1 MVTVASEWSDAISFK
16 VRKAGT
22 SFSEILK
29 IDYPEG
35 GQHSPSG
42 HSAAVSENGDVLLVS
57 GYYDDSI
64 ALNGGAVYYYKKS
77 GNTWEYHSKFHAN
90 DTAASDLFGAGIA
103 LNATGDYALIGAI
116 SKDKDGVFDSGC
128 VYVFTREGDTWTQQ
142 QKIEPFDYRES
153 NQFGLNI
160 ALNADA
166 SIAFIGSYNGRYA
179 SGSTGGV
186 YIYKRVGVEWKFQ
199 QKLYP
204 DDLSAGDRFGRSV
217 CCTSDSTYLFIG
229 SQVESSSGINSGS
242 VYVYKNLAGVYI
254 QVHKFGAPDPT
265 TNKGFGTSIVS
276 NSDGSLLIIG
286 ARNDLDKATD
296 AGALYVYKRISAQW
310 KLIQKV
316 HTLDGVSGDYFGSGL
331 ALTADG
337 SLLFAFGNSSNV
349 STNTYKS
356 FYVFDLINDGLV
368 YQQKIAPK
376 DGSVDDRFGVQT
388 ALNSDG
394 TILAVGCFLDDET
407 VANSGSVYVYIRQG
421 HQWVLQQKL
430 YASDPT
436 TSKGFG
442 LGLAMNSD
450 GSYILIGANT
460 DNASKGSVYVFLK
473 NGNVWTQQT
482 KLVASDGLLSDNF
495 GHDVCVN
502 ADASIAMVAAPDR
515 DDNSLTD
522 SGCVYIFT
530 RSGSTWTQQ
539 QKIYAPLKAASDR
552 FGIGMSMN
560 AVGDYAL
567 IASYGRDDKGTNTG
581 VVFGF
586 SRSVNTWTHKHT
598 IYPDDPS
605 ANSGFGVSVALN
617 ATGDFALVGCESD
630 GSRAVS
636 AGSVYVFT
644 RINDTWTQR
653 NKLYSTTSEAG
664 EAFGRAVALTAD
676 AKIAAIGASAD
687 NVSGVRTGSVY
698 IFTNPGE
705 SLVSEVNEG
714 LMYKTK
720 LQPNDLNELS
730 YLGLSSVITD
740 DGNYL
745 FIGAIGDSERA
756 VKAGAVYVY
765 SRFGDSW
772 SLYQKLMPS
781 DTLSDNAFGRS
792 IAVSSD
798 NSIVTIGARDNA
810 ESFTRGGAVYV
821 FKLQNGQWVQDS
833 KIYPNDIAEGLQFG
847 SACALSSDGSILAV
861 GAFGNKVSN
870 VNVGAIY
877 YFRFNGT
884 TWVQKQKFTAP
895 DIGNP
900 PTYAG
905 DLGSGLSLN
914 ADGTYLVAGDHNN
927 RVNTL
932 SGAGASYIY
941 TRSGDVWTYQQKLTS
956 PVPTTGEGYGSSV
969 FLLKDKSV
977 LLVGARSDIVPG
989 NFGTG
994 RVYQYRNVSNVWRL
1008 EKTYTA
1014 FDGVVGDGFGGSVCA
1029 TQDFNL
1035 LLIGTYRDDDY
1046 AQDAGAIYVYANPK
1060 LQPVVRFEE
1069 GMQLQ
1074 TKILPVNGVT
1084 GDRFGRAMA
1093 ITADGKTAFIGSD
1106 MNDDVASGAGCVSI
1120 YNRIG
1125 DDWIFEQKLYADDGV
1140 DIDAFGYSL
1149 AVSSN
1154 GVHLLVSTFYG
1165 NISGVKTGTVY
1176 YFKKE
1181 NGNWTQINKFAPAT
1195 AVANDNFGSSIAMNA
1210 TGDYALI
1217 GSNSDSQKAL
1227 RAGAVYVFTRSGNVW
1242 TQQAKLM
1249 ASDGVLED
1257 YFGRAVSLN
1266 HDATIALISAN
1277 CDDDNSTI
1285 NSGSVYYYTR
1295 SGTTWTQQQKIYA
1308 ADPKLNIYFGD
1319 SVAMNKDGN
1328 LAYIASIDHA
1338 KGSGAGAVYVFRRS
1352 GNVWTQQ
1359 QKLTPDYIKEADYY
1373 GSSVAMNG
1381 DGTYVMIAALS
1392 DDEAGTNF
1400 GGVYVY
1406 SYPSRIA
1413 LSQSKESFSLQGFL
1427 TDLEGKTND
1436 YYGRGVALSEDGAWA
1451 AVGAELRSDN
1461 AIAYSGCVYI
1471 YKRKGQTWIKS
1482 ATLYAAPQI
1491 ANSSFGWSVAL
1502 DPTGSHLL
1510 VGEIGEDTTQL
1521 NSGAVHYFT
1530 RIGETWTHRQKFKA
1544 PTPVLDHYFSSSISI
1559 NRNADYAVVGA
1570 YGDAEKGALAGAVFI
1585 YKRVGLT
1592 WTYQSKMVS
1601 PVGETNTH
1609 YGVAA
1614 AMNQSGSI
1622 LAVGALGSGSSGVYN
1637 GAVYLY
1643 DRNGEV
1649 WNYRE
1654 KILPPNLNLD
1664 NSFGIGLAL
1673 NKEGTLLLVGSTGT
1687 RTRGVKA
1694 GAVYIYRKE
1703 GSSWSMKDAL
1713 YISNSHTSDEFGRGV
1728 AMTADGKLALIGAVG
1743 RDEVVNDQGI
1753 VYIFA
1758 DLNYEAPVN
1767 AIESWREQEKLYA
1780 KTPVVNSYFGTAC
1793 ALSYDGKTAVIT
1805 AENGPT
1811 GHSTDA
1817 GCAYF
1822 FEKTELG
1829 WIEKGRFWSE
1839 DTTNVS
1845 NFGRS
1850 IDLFKNGTYAVVGAS
1865 DDGGDSSGSVFV
1877 FMRVGDTWIQTQK
1890 IRAQTPSLNHLF
1902 GTAVSA
1908 SEDGSILLIGEQSN
1922 SVKATEAGA
1931 CHVYTNQNGQ
1941 FVYQQTLYASDAA
1954 QSDYF
1959 GMAAAISGDGNIALI
1974 GAGLEDSSASNS
1986 GSIYVFTRSGN
1997 VWTEQQKL
2005 VASDGMIDD
2014 WFGSDVALN
2023 YDGTIALIVC
2033 EYDDDKGNNTG
2044 SVYVYSRSGSV
2055 WTYVKKL
2062 YTSDPVIEGKI
2073 TYVTMSGDNKTVM
2086 IGSSSSD
2093 DKGTDTG
2100 AVYVFGDTSY
2110 KPSRLNYEGLVE
2122 YTEFYPRDGK
2132 AGATNFGASCALSHD
2147 AKHALIGAHWDND
2160 KGSIAGAVY
2169 YYIRENGTWIFQEKF
2184 HAPDGISNDEFG
2196 INVALSA
2203 DASIALVG
2211 AHGRDDNGEPESG
2224 SVYVFSRT
2232 NNGWIYQ
2239 QKLTTSDRS
2248 PADNFGT
2255 SLALNANG
2263 DYALIGSYGR
2273 DDGGIADRG
2282 AVYIFT
2288 RSGNV
2293 WTQQSKIMATDAA
2306 TTDLFGTSVSINAD
2320 ATIAAIAAYHDDD
2333 NAASNSGSVYIF
2345 TRSDST
2351 WTQQQK
2357 LTESP
2362 PLANNGFGRAVSIS
2376 PDGSILAISSLGNQ
2390 LTPANQGRVYL
2401 YRRAGTTYG
2410 LFKTIYAKYPS
2421 EANLF
2426 GRSVALSY
2434 DGSFMLVGDEYND
2447 IKTNNCGSVVF
2458 FSTRE
2463 LDYADTNPSKF
2474 IQRYKI
2480 VPNRADSVANLTFG
2494 RTTSVSSDGT
2504 KMLVSAPHNFLN
2516 ANKVGEV
2523 FYFEKV
2529 NGFWEQKQ
2537 KFTSPDGVN
2546 GDGFGYGVAMNVTG
2560 DYALIGAPNDD
2571 PTTNKGSVYVYKLI
2585 AGVWTYQSKFYSSRK
2600 QLYFGQTISMNAAG
2614 DYAAITDPGDTGLS
2628 ASGGSAGVVYIFT
2641 RTGEVWTEQ
2650 QIIFYKEESNPG
2662 QEQFGNG
2669 VSINADATW
2678 MVVAF
2683 YHDDIKASN
2692 AGAALIYHR
2701 TGTKW
2706 VLQQKLYA
2714 PDPTADVYFG
2724 TVCAI
2729 NADGNAIL
2737 VSSHRKA
2744 DLGIDA
2750 GVSYLFTRLGGTW
2763 TYRGK
2768 VYPDDAVT
2776 GQGFGGGASFFGNN
2790 HFVVASA
2797 GDNEYGVN
2805 HGSAYIFENKVKPTD
2820 VNPPSGL
2827 SELYNFVSNE
2837 PQSESWFGRSSAMNA
2852 AGDYAL
2858 VGESHWDNGAVQNLG
2873 RVHVYQRTGKEW
2885 NRVSTI
2891 TAPDGIAEDCF
2902 GISVAVNAD
2911 ATIALIGLVYRDDV
2925 DTINRGAVYV
2935 YTRSGSTWTY
2945 QQKILASNA
2954 QTNDQFGICVAVNSD
2969 ATVALIGAV
2978 GRDDD
2983 GVTERGGVYYFT
2995 RSGSTWTQQSLILFA
3010 TPVEGDLFGSQV
3022 ALNAAGDYA
3031 LITAYGRDSGGFTDN
3046 GAVYIY
3052 TRSGT
3057 TWSYQGLIAQPDPEN
3072 SDGFSSGVAL
3082 NADATIALI
3091 GAGHKDENGLVDS
3104 GVFYLYTRSGSTWT
3118 YQYKIQPNLRESGS
3132 VFGYAPSLNAKGD
3145 IALIGKVWSKFE
3157 AQTKAG
3163 VMYFLAD
3170 LTKHP
3175 ELL

>member
-42 HSAAVSENGDVLLVS
+42 HNAAVSENGDVLLVS

-103 LNATGDYALIGAI
+103 LNASGDYALIGAI
-116 SKDKDGVFDSGC
+116 GKDKDGISDSGC

-153 NQFGLNI
+153 NQFGLNV

-179 SGSTGGV
+179 LTAGGV

-204 DDLSAGDRFGRSV
+204 DDLSEGDRFGRSV

-229 SQVESSSGINSGS
+229 SQAESSSGVYSGS

-265 TNKGFGTSIVS
+265 ADKGFGTSIVS

-286 ARNDLDKATD
+286 ARSDLDKATD

-316 HTLDGVSGDYFGSGL
+316 HTLDGVSGDRLGTGL

-337 SLLFAFGNSSNV
+337 SLLFAFGHSSNV

-368 YQQKIAPK
+368 HQQKIAPK
-376 DGSVDDRFGVQT
+376 DGSADDEFGVQT

-394 TILAVGCFLDDET
+394 SILAVSCSRDDET
-407 VANSGSVYVYIRQG
+407 VTNSGSVYIYVRQS
-421 HQWVLQQKL
+421 HQWILQQKL

-436 TSKGFG
+436 SYKGFG
-442 LGLAMNSD
+442 LGLAISSD
-450 GSYILIGANT
+450 GSYILIGAIG
-460 DNASKGSVYVFLK
+460 DNSSKGSVYVFLR

-482 KLVASDGLLSDNF
+482 KLVASDGLLSNNF
-495 GHDVCVN
+495 GHDVCMN
-502 ADASIAMVAAPDR
+502 ADATIAMVAAPDR

-560 AVGDYAL
+560 AAGDYAL
-567 IASYGRDDKGTNTG
+567 IASYARDDKGADTG

-586 SRSVNTWTHKHT
+586 SRLVNTWTHRHT
-598 IYPDDPS
+598 IYPDVPE
-605 ANSGFGVSVALN
+605 AGEGFGVSVALN
-617 ATGDFALVGCESD
+617 ALGDFALIGGHREKVH
-630 GSRAVS
+630 
-636 AGSVYVFT
+636 VFT
-644 RINDTWTQR
+644 RIGDTWTQR
-653 NKLYSTTSEAG
+653 NTLYSATSEA
-664 EAFGRAVALTAD
+664 EERSGRGVALTAD
-676 AKIAAIGASAD
+676 AKLAAIGAPHD
-687 NVSGVRTGSVY
+687 TVNGVKTGSVY
-698 IFTNPGE
+698 ILTNPGE

-714 LMYKTK
+714 LMYQTK
-720 LQPNDLNELS
+720 LQPNDLTTNSLF
-730 YLGLSSVITD
+730 GASSAINSRGD
-740 DGNYL
+740 RII
-745 FIGAIGDSERA
+745 IGASTESTETVAGAAYIYDRFGDTWVQSAKIEPNDGVSGDVFGRSVAMNGDGTVVLVGSRDNSEKA
-756 VKAGAVYVY
+756 SKAGAVYMFKLENGIWVQKHKFFGNDFPVY
-765 SRFGDSW
+765 SQFG
-772 SLYQKLMPS
+772 
-781 DTLSDNAFGRS
+781 
-792 IAVSSD
+792 SSCAL
-798 NSIVTIGARDNA
+798 NTEGTVALIGAFNNNEKGSNA
-810 ESFTRGGAVYV
+810 GAVYY
-821 FKLQNGQWVQDS
+821 FTYDGETWIQRQKFFS
-833 KIYPNDIAEGLQFG
+833 TDIAVGDNFG
-847 SACALSSDGSILAV
+847 SAVSINETADYAVIGAMADDDTGNETGSV
-861 GAFGNKVSN
+861 
-870 VNVGAIY
+870 
-877 YFRFNGT
+877 YFF
-884 TWVQKQKFTAP
+884 
-895 DIGNP
+895 
-900 PTYAG
+900 
-905 DLGSGLSLN
+905 
-914 ADGTYLVAGDHNN
+914 
-927 RVNTL
+927 
-932 SGAGASYIY
+932 
-941 TRSGDVWTYQQKLTS
+941 TRSGSTWTQVGKLAS
-956 PVPTTGEGYGSSV
+956 PSSAYGAYFGSS
-969 FLLKDKSV
+969 LCLTKDKSM
-977 LLVGARSDIVPG
+977 LLVGARDD
-989 NFGTG
+989 TG
-994 RVYQYRNVSNVWRL
+994 SAISTGKVYQYVNVNNTWRL
-1008 EKTYTA
+1008 EKTYQA
-1014 FDGVVGDGFGGSVCA
+1014 FDGVSSDGFGSAVSIND
-1029 TQDFNL
+1029 QKDL
-1035 LLIGTYRDDDY
+1035 LLIGAYADDDFGTN
-1046 AQDAGAIYVYANPK
+1046 AGAIYVYANPK

-1084 GDRFGRAMA
+1084 DDRFGRTMAM
-1093 ITADGKTAFIGSD
+1093 TADGKTLFIGSD
-1106 MNDDVASGAGCVSI
+1106 LNDDIALSTGCVSI

-1125 DDWIFEQKLYADDGV
+1125 DEWVFERKLYAN
-1140 DIDAFGYSL
+1140 DAVAGDRFSYGI

-1154 GVHLLVSTFYG
+1154 GVHLLVSTLYG

-1181 NGNWTQINKFAPAT
+1181 NGNWTQINKFAPAS

-1217 GSNSDSQKAL
+1217 GANWDSQKAL

-1257 YFGRAVSLN
+1257 YFGRAVALN

-1308 ADPKLNIYFGD
+1308 ADPKLNIYFGE
-1319 SVAMNKDGN
+1319 SVAINKDGN

-1338 KGSGAGAVYVFRRS
+1338 KGSGAGAVYIFRRS

-1359 QKLTPDYIKEADYY
+1359 QKLTPDYIKEADYF
-1373 GSSVAMNG
+1373 GSATAINS

-1392 DDEAGTNF
+1392 DDEAGNNF

-1427 TDLEGKTND
+1427 TDPEGKEID
-1436 YYGRGVALSEDGAWA
+1436 RYGRGVSLSEDGTWA
-1451 AVGAELRSDN
+1451 AVGVENRDDN
-1461 AIAYSGCVYI
+1461 SLTNSGCVYI

-1482 ATLYAAPQI
+1482 ATLYANPVTEA
-1491 ANSSFGWSVAL
+1491 AMFGWAVAL
-1502 DPTGSHLL
+1502 DATGTQLL
-1510 VGEIGEDTTQL
+1510 VGEIQDGITPIF
-1521 NSGAVHYFT
+1521 SGAVHYYT
-1530 RIGETWTHRQKFKA
+1530 RVGEIWTHRQKFKL
-1544 PTPVLDHYFSSSISI
+1544 PTLFAEHYFGTSIAL
-1559 NRNADYAVVGA
+1559 NATGDYAVIGA
-1570 YGDAEKGALAGAVFI
+1570 YNDTEKGALAGAVFI

-1592 WTYQSKMVS
+1592 WTYQYKMVS
-1601 PVGETNTH
+1601 PVGETNTY
-1609 YGVAA
+1609 YGIAA

-1622 LAVGALGSGSSGVYN
+1622 LAVGAFGNDSSNVYKGV
-1637 GAVYLY
+1637 VYLY

-1654 KILPPNLNLD
+1654 KILPPNLNSD
-1664 NSFGIGLAL
+1664 IEFGTGLAF
-1673 NKEGTLLLVGSTGT
+1673 NKEGTLLLIGSQGT
-1687 RTRGVKA
+1687 TARGSFT

-1703 GSSWSMKDAL
+1703 GSSWSMKDVL
-1713 YISNSHTSDEFGRGV
+1713 YISNSRVLDAFGRGV
-1728 AMTADGKLALIGAVG
+1728 AMTADGKLALIGAVN
-1743 RDEVVNDQGI
+1743 RDEAVADQGV

-1758 DLNYEAPVN
+1758 DLNYEAPIN

-1780 KTPVVNSYFGTAC
+1780 KTSVINGRFGSSCSLSHDGRFALIGADNSASNLNTDPGVV
-1793 ALSYDGKTAVIT
+1793 
-1805 AENGPT
+1805 
-1811 GHSTDA
+1811 
-1817 GCAYF
+1817 YF

-1829 WIEKGRFWSE
+1829 WIEKGYFGSE
-1839 DTTNVS
+1839 DTNNLSDFGYSVS
-1845 NFGRS
+1845 
-1850 IDLFKNGTYAVVGAS
+1850 LYKNGTYALIGAS
-1865 DDGGDSSGSVFV
+1865 GDGDNYSGSVFV

-1890 IRAQTPSLNHLF
+1890 IRAQTPNTGYLF
-1902 GTAVSA
+1902 GSSVCA
-1908 SEDGSILLIGEQSN
+1908 SEDGSIALIGEQAN
-1922 SVKATEAGA
+1922 AVQGTAAGA
-1931 CHVYTNQNGQ
+1931 CHVYINENGQ
-1941 FVYQQTLYASDAA
+1941 FVYQQTLYASDA
-1954 QSDYF
+1954 SVGDYF
-1959 GMAAAISGDGNIALI
+1959 GMAGALSGDGTIALI
-1974 GAGLEDSSASNS
+1974 GAGLEDSSALNS
-1986 GSIYVFTRSGN
+1986 GSVYVFTRNGSI
-1997 VWTEQQKL
+1997 WTEQQKL
-2005 VASDGMIDD
+2005 VAHDGMIDD
-2014 WFGSDVALN
+2014 WFGSEIALN
-2023 YDGTIALIVC
+2023 YDGTIALIIC
-2033 EYDDDKGNNTG
+2033 RNDDDKGNNTG
-2044 SVYVYSRSGSV
+2044 SVYVYSRSGST
-2055 WTYVKKL
+2055 WSYVKKL
-2062 YTSDPVIEGKI
+2062 YASDPVHDNSL
-2073 TYVTMSGDNKTVM
+2073 TYVAISGDNKTVL
-2086 IGSSSSD
+2086 IGAASND
-2093 DKGTDTG
+2093 DKASNAG

-2122 YTEFYPRDGK
+2122 YMEFYPRDGK
-2132 AGATNFGASCALSHD
+2132 AGASNFGMSCALSHD
-2147 AKHALIGAHWDND
+2147 AKHALVGAGWDSD
-2160 KGSIAGAVY
+2160 KGTKAGAVY
-2169 YYIRENGTWIFQEKF
+2169 YYTRENGTWFFQEKIY
-2184 HAPDGISNDEFG
+2184 APDGVSDDYFG
-2196 INVALSA
+2196 ISVALNQ
-2203 DASIALVG
+2203 DATIALIG
-2211 AHGRDDNGEPESG
+2211 AHGRDDNGVLNSG
-2224 SVYVFSRT
+2224 SVYVFTRT

-2239 QKLTTSDRS
+2239 QKLTASDRVLN
-2248 PADNFGT
+2248 DNFGF

-2263 DYALIGSYGR
+2263 DYALIGAWAR
-2273 DDGGIADRG
+2273 DDGAINDRG

-2288 RSGNV
+2288 RSGNT
-2293 WTQQSKIMATDAA
+2293 WAQQGKILASDAA
-2306 TTDLFGTSVSINAD
+2306 AGDGFGYSVSAD
-2320 ATIAAIAAYHDDD
+2320 ANMNIAVIGSIYDDD
-2333 NAASNSGSVYIF
+2333 NAITNSGSVYIF
-2345 TRSDST
+2345 TRSGST

-2357 LTESP
+2357 LTEVSP
-2362 PLANNGFGRAVSIS
+2362 VADNRFGISTSIS
-2376 PDGSILAISSLGNQ
+2376 PDSSILAIGSLGRQ
-2390 LTPANQGRVYL
+2390 LTPTGQGRVYL

-2410 LFKTIYAKYPS
+2410 LFKTIYAKYPG
-2421 EANLF
+2421 ELNVF
-2426 GRSVALSY
+2426 GRSIALSY

-2447 IKTNNCGSVVF
+2447 VKANNCGSVVF

-2480 VPNRADSVANLTFG
+2480 VPNRADSVANLNFG

-2516 ANKVGEV
+2516 ADKVGEV

-2546 GDGFGYGVAMNVTG
+2546 GDAFGYGVAMNAAG
-2560 DYALIGAPNDD
+2560 DYALVGAPNDD

-2585 AGVWTYQSKFYSSRK
+2585 AGIWTYQSKFYSSRK
-2600 QLYFGQTISMNAAG
+2600 QHYFGQTISMNAAG

-2628 ASGGSAGVVYIFT
+2628 ASGGSTGVVYIFT

-2650 QIIFYKEESNPG
+2650 QIIFYKEESNPS
-2662 QEQFGNG
+2662 QTQFGNG

-2678 MVVAF
+2678 MVVGF

-2724 TVCAI
+2724 GACAI

-2737 VSSHRKA
+2737 VSSNQKA
-2744 DLGIDA
+2744 DLGTNA

-2790 HFVVASA
+2790 HFVVAST
-2797 GDNEYGVN
+2797 GDNEYGVA

-2827 SELYNFVSNE
+2827 SELYKFTADAPTMGDS
-2837 PQSESWFGRSSAMNA
+2837 FGRSVALNA

-2858 VGESHWDNGAVQNLG
+2858 VGENRRDVGAIADVG
-2873 RVHVYQRTGKEW
+2873 RVYAYTRTNQQW
-2885 NRVSTI
+2885 TQVATI
-2891 TAPDGIAEDCF
+2891 EPSDAVANDYF
-2902 GISVAVNAD
+2902 GTSVAMNSD
-2911 ATIALIGLVYRDDV
+2911 ATIALIGAPYRDDSG
-2925 DTINRGAVYV
+2925 ISNRGAVYI
-2935 YTRSGSTWTY
+2935 YTRSGSTWTF
-2945 QQKILASNA
+2945 QQKILAPNSA
-2954 QTNDQFGICVAVNSD
+2954 IEDVFGESIAVNQD
-2969 ATVALIGAV
+2969 ATIALIGAY
-2978 GRDDD
+2978 GRDD
-2983 GVTERGGVYYFT
+2983 GSISSRGAFYYYT
-2995 RSGSTWTQQSLILFA
+2995 RSGTTWTYQNMILAADPAAYDF
-3010 TPVEGDLFGSQV
+3010 FGYRV
-3022 ALNAAGDYA
+3022 TLNAAGDYA
-3031 LITAYGRDSGGFTDN
+3031 LISALDKDEGSVTDS

-3052 TRSGT
+3052 TRSGNIWT
-3057 TWSYQGLIAQPDPEN
+3057 YQGRINQPDREAGGRFGSALSLN
-3072 SDGFSSGVAL
+3072 S
-3082 NADATIALI
+3082 DATIALI
-3091 GAGHKDENGLVDS
+3091 GASLKDESGLVDS
-3104 GVFYLYTRSGSTWT
+3104 GVVYLYTRSGGTWT
-3118 YQYKIQPNLRESGS
+3118 YQRKLLSFIRETGDQSG
-3132 VFGYAPSLNAKGD
+3132 YNTALNAKGD
-3145 IALIGKVWSKFE
+3145 IALIGTIGSRFE
-3157 AQTKAG
+3157 NTTQAG
-3163 VMYFLAD
+3163 AVHFYAD
-3170 LTKHP
+3170 LTKRP

>member
-42 HSAAVSENGDVLLVS
+42 HNAAVSENGDVLLVS

-103 LNATGDYALIGAI
+103 LNASGDYALIGAI
-116 SKDKDGVFDSGC
+116 GKDKDGISDSGC

-179 SGSTGGV
+179 SNSTGGV

-229 SQVESSSGINSGS
+229 SQAESSSGINSGS

-276 NSDGSLLIIG
+276 NSDGGLLIIG
-286 ARNDLDKATD
+286 ARSDLDKATD

-310 KLIQKV
+310 KLIQKI
-316 HTLDGVSGDYFGSGL
+316 HTLDGVSGDYLGSGL

-368 YQQKIAPK
+368 HQQKITPK
-376 DGSVDDRFGVQT
+376 DGSADDQFGIST

-394 TILAVGCFLDDET
+394 TILAVGCYYDDET
-407 VANSGSVYVYIRQG
+407 AANSGSVYVYIRQN
-421 HQWVLQQKL
+421 HQWILQQKL

-436 TSKGFG
+436 FFKDFS
-442 LGLAMNSD
+442 LGLAISSD
-450 GSYILIGANT
+450 GSYILIGAGRGN
-460 DNASKGSVYVFLK
+460 SGKGSVYVFLR
-473 NGNVWTQQT
+473 NGNVWTEQQ
-482 KLVASDGLLSDNF
+482 KLVASDGMIEDYF
-495 GHDVCVN
+495 GHDVCLN
-502 ADASIAMVAAPDR
+502 ADATIAMVAAPGR
-515 DDNSLTD
+515 DDNSLTN
-522 SGCVYIFT
+522 SGAVYIFT

-539 QKIYAPLKAASDR
+539 QKIYAPLKAAEDR

-560 AVGDYAL
+560 AAGDYAL
-567 IASYGRDDKGTNTG
+567 IASYARDNKGTDTG

-586 SRSVNTWTHKHT
+586 SRSINTWTHKHT
-598 IYPDDPS
+598 LYPNVSEVDE
-605 ANSGFGVSVALN
+605 GFGVSIALN
-617 ATGDFALVGCESD
+617 AVGDFALIG
-630 GSRAVS
+630 GHK
-636 AGSVYVFT
+636 GNVYVFT
-644 RINDTWTQR
+644 RIGDTWTQR
-653 NKLYSTTSEAG
+653 NKLYSATNETG
-664 EAFGRAVALTAD
+664 EVFGRSVALTAD
-676 AKIAAIGASAD
+676 AKLAAIGAPLD
-687 NVSGVRTGSVY
+687 TVNGVKMGSVY
-698 IFTNPGE
+698 ILTNPGE

-714 LMYKTK
+714 LMYQTK
-720 LQPNDLNELS
+720 LQPNDLTTNSLF
-730 YLGLSSVITD
+730 GASSSMNSRGDRLI
-740 DGNYL
+740 
-745 FIGAIGDSERA
+745 IGASTESDEVVAGAAYIYDRFGDTWVQSAKIEPSDGVSGDVFGRSVAMNGDGTVVLVGSRDNSEKA
-756 VKAGAVYVY
+756 SKAGAVYMFKLENGV
-765 SRFGDSW
+765 W
-772 SLYQKLMPS
+772 VQKLKFFANDFHEYS
-781 DTLSDNAFGRS
+781 QFGSSCALNTEGTVALIGAFNNNEKGSNAGAVYYFTYDGETWIQRQKFFS
-792 IAVSSD
+792 TDIAVGDNFGSAVSINETADYAAIGAMEDDDTGNGTGSVYFFTRSGSTWTQVGKLASPSSANNAKFGSSLCLTKD
-798 NSIVTIGARDNA
+798 KSTLLIGARDD
-810 ESFTRGGAVYV
+810 T
-821 FKLQNGQWVQDS
+821 
-833 KIYPNDIAEGLQFG
+833 
-847 SACALSSDGSILAV
+847 
-861 GAFGNKVSN
+861 GN
-870 VNVGAIY
+870 
-877 YFRFNGT
+877 T
-884 TWVQKQKFTAP
+884 T
-895 DIGNP
+895 
-900 PTYAG
+900 
-905 DLGSGLSLN
+905 
-914 ADGTYLVAGDHNN
+914 
-927 RVNTL
+927 NT
-932 SGAGASYIY
+932 G
-941 TRSGDVWTYQQKLTS
+941 K
-956 PVPTTGEGYGSSV
+956 
-969 FLLKDKSV
+969 
-977 LLVGARSDIVPG
+977 
-989 NFGTG
+989 
-994 RVYQYRNVSNVWRL
+994 VYQYTNVNNVWRL
-1008 EKTYTA
+1008 EKTYQA
-1014 FDGVVGDGFGGSVCA
+1014 FDGVSPDGFGSAVSISD
-1029 TQDFNL
+1029 QKDL
-1035 LLIGTYRDDDY
+1035 LLIGSYSDNDFGNF
-1046 AQDAGAIYVYANPK
+1046 AGSIYVYANPK

-1074 TKILPVNGVT
+1074 TKILPVNSTAGEV
-1084 GDRFGRAMA
+1084 FGRSIAL
-1093 ITADGKTAFIGSD
+1093 TADGKTAVIGSD
-1106 MNDDVASGAGCVSI
+1106 LNDDLAINAGCVSI
-1120 YNRIG
+1120 YNRINNE
-1125 DDWIFEQKLYADDGV
+1125 WVFEQKLYANDPVSQDK
-1140 DIDAFGYSL
+1140 FGYS
-1149 AVSSN
+1149 AAISSN
-1154 GVHLLVSTFYG
+1154 GIHLLIGAANGT
-1165 NISGVKTGTVY
+1165 NSGIRTGKVY
-1176 YFKKE
+1176 YFKKI
-1181 NGNWTQINKFAPAT
+1181 NGNWVQIAKFTPSEAALS
-1195 AVANDNFGSSIAMNA
+1195 DNFGISVSLNA
-1210 TGDYALI
+1210 VGDYALI
-1217 GSNSDSQKAL
+1217 GAYNRSEGGVNN
-1227 RAGAVYVFTRSGNVW
+1227 RGVVYIYTRVNDTW
-1242 TQQAKLM
+1242 TQQNKIL
-1249 ASDGVLED
+1249 ASDAAFQD
-1257 YFGRAVSLN
+1257 NFGCAVSLN
-1266 HDATIALISAN
+1266 STATVALISAYS
-1277 CDDDNSTI
+1277 DDDNGLT
-1285 NSGSVYYYTR
+1285 NTGSVYYYTR
-1295 SGTTWTQQQKIYA
+1295 SGTVWTQQQKFYA
-1308 ADPKLNIYFGD
+1308 GDPKANACFGE
-1319 SVAMNKDGN
+1319 SIAMNKDGT
-1328 LAYIASIDHA
+1328 LAYISSRDTV
-1338 KGSGAGAVYVFRRS
+1338 KGTGAGAVYIFRRS
-1352 GNVWTQQ
+1352 GDVWTQQ
-1359 QKLTPDYIKEADYY
+1359 QKLTPDYIKEADYF
-1373 GSSVAMNG
+1373 GSSVAMNA
-1381 DGTYVMIAALS
+1381 DGTYVAIGAGN
-1392 DDEAGTNF
+1392 DDEAGDNF

-1427 TDLEGKTND
+1427 TDPEGKIQD
-1436 YYGRGVALSEDGAWA
+1436 YYGRGIALSEDGTWA
-1451 AVGAELRSDN
+1451 AVGVELRDDN
-1461 AIAYSGCVYI
+1461 SLTDSGCVYI

-1482 ATLYAAPQI
+1482 ATLYANPVTDNGA
-1491 ANSSFGWSVAL
+1491 FGWAVAL
-1502 DPTGSHLL
+1502 DATGTQLL
-1510 VGEIGEDTTQL
+1510 VGE
-1521 NSGAVHYFT
+1521 NSEGITPPGAGAVHYYT
-1530 RIGETWTHRQKFKA
+1530 RVGEIWTHRQKFKL
-1544 PTPVLDHYFSSSISI
+1544 PTQTVDHYFGSSIAL
-1559 NRNADYAVVGA
+1559 NAVGDYAVIGA
-1570 YGDAEKGALAGAVFI
+1570 YNDTEKGAFAGAIFI

-1601 PVGETNTH
+1601 PVGETNTY
-1609 YGVAA
+1609 YGIAA

-1622 LAVGALGSGSSGVYN
+1622 LAVGAFGNDSSNVYKGV
-1637 GAVYLY
+1637 VYLY

-1649 WNYRE
+1649 WNYKE
-1654 KILPPNLNLD
+1654 KILPPNLNSD
-1664 NSFGIGLAL
+1664 IDFGSGLAF
-1673 NKEGTLLLVGSTGT
+1673 NKEGTLLLIGSQSTS
-1687 RTRGVKA
+1687 TRGVNA

-1703 GSSWSMKDAL
+1703 GSSWSMKDGL
-1713 YISNSHTSDEFGRGV
+1713 YISNSRTSDYFGRGV
-1728 AMTADGKLALIGAVG
+1728 AVTADGKLALIGAVR
-1743 RDEVVNDQGI
+1743 RDEVVTDQGI
-1753 VYIFA
+1753 VYVFA

-1780 KTPVVNSYFGTAC
+1780 KTPVVNSVFGTAC
-1793 ALSYDGKTAVIT
+1793 ALSHDGKTAVIT

-1829 WIEKGRFWSE
+1829 WVEKGRFWSE

-1865 DDGGDSSGSVFV
+1865 SDGGDSSGSVFV

-1890 IRAQTPSLNHLF
+1890 IRAQTPTLNYLF

-1922 SVKATEAGA
+1922 EVKAPQAGA

-1959 GMAAAISGDGNIALI
+1959 GMSAAISGDGNIALI
-1974 GAGLEDSSASNS
+1974 GAGLEDSTASNS
-1986 GSIYVFTRSGN
+1986 GSVYVFTRNGSI
-1997 VWTEQQKL
+1997 WTEEQKL
-2005 VASDGMIDD
+2005 TASDGMIDD
-2014 WFGSDVALN
+2014 WFGSDVTLN

-2033 EYDDDKGNNTG
+2033 ENDDDKGNNTG

-2073 TYVTMSGDNKTVM
+2073 SYITMSGDSKTVM
-2086 IGSSSSD
+2086 MGSSSSD

-2122 YTEFYPRDGK
+2122 YTEFYPKDGK
-2132 AGATNFGASCALSHD
+2132 AGASNFGSAIAVSYD
-2147 AKHALIGAHWDND
+2147 AKHALVGAHFDSD
-2160 KGSIAGAVY
+2160 KGTQAGAVY

-2184 HAPDGISNDEFG
+2184 HAPDGISYDEFG
-2196 INVALSA
+2196 INIALNA

-2211 AHGRDDNGEPESG
+2211 AHGRDDNGVSDSG
-2224 SVYVFSRT
+2224 SVYVFSRI
-2232 NNGWIYQ
+2232 NNSWIYQ
-2239 QKLTTSDRS
+2239 QKLTSSERS
-2248 PADNFGT
+2248 PHDNFGV

-2273 DDGGIADRG
+2273 DDGGIANRG

-2288 RSGNV
+2288 RSGNA

-2306 TTDLFGTSVSINAD
+2306 TDDLFGTSVSVNAD
-2320 ATIAAIAAYHDDD
+2320 ATIAAIAAVYDDD

-2345 TRSDST
+2345 TRSGST

-2362 PLANNGFGRAVSIS
+2362 PLADNGFGRAVSIS
-2376 PDGSILAISSLGNQ
+2376 PDGSILAISSFGNQ
-2390 LTPANQGRVYL
+2390 LTPAIQGRVYL

-2421 EANLF
+2421 EGNWF
-2426 GRSVALSY
+2426 GRSIALSY

-2447 IKTNNCGSVVF
+2447 TKANNCGSVVF

-2516 ANKVGEV
+2516 ADKVGEV

-2546 GDGFGYGVAMNVTG
+2546 GDAFGYGVAMNAAG
-2560 DYALIGAPNDD
+2560 DYALVGAINDD

-2600 QLYFGQTISMNAAG
+2600 QYQFGQTISMNAAG
-2614 DYAAITDPGDTGLS
+2614 DYAAITEPGDTGLS
-2628 ASGGSAGVVYIFT
+2628 ASGGSTGVVYIFT

-2737 VSSHRKA
+2737 VSSDRKA

-2797 GDNEYGVN
+2797 GDNEYGVA

-2858 VGESHWDNGAVQNLG
+2858 VGESHRDNGAVQNLG

-2891 TAPDGIAEDCF
+2891 TAPDGVTGDCF
-2902 GISVAVNAD
+2902 GISVAVNSD
-2911 ATIALIGLVYRDDV
+2911 ATMALIGAYYRV
-2925 DTINRGAVYV
+2925 EGGITARGAVYV
-2935 YTRSGSTWTY
+2935 FTRSGSTWTY

-2954 QTNDQFGICVAVNSD
+2954 QTSDQFGICVAVNSD
-2969 ATVALIGAV
+2969 ATIALIGAY
-2978 GRDDD
+2978 GRDDGSVGD
-2983 GVTERGGVYYFT
+2983 RGGVYYFT

-3072 SDGFSSGVAL
+3072 SNGFSSGVAL

-3170 LTKHP
+3170 LTKRP

>member
-29 IDYPEG
+29 INHPELTDSDQF
-35 GQHSPSG
+35 GQ
-42 HSAAVSENGDVLLVS
+42 AIAVSEDASVVLVS
-57 GYYDDSI
+57 LYNDQSVVP
-64 ALNGGAVYYYKKS
+64 GGGGVYYYKKE
-77 GNTWEYHSKFHAN
+77 GNSWEFQSKIYPN
-90 DTAASDLFGAGIA
+90 DLATNDRFGSAVA
-103 LNATGDYALIGAI
+103 LNATGDFAIIG
-116 SKDKDGVFDSGC
+116 SVNNSDKATLAGC
-128 VYVFTREGDTWTQQ
+128 AYVFTRTGDTWTQQ
-142 QKIEPFDYRES
+142 QKIYAQDANGNYE
-153 NQFGLNI
+153 FGVQ
-160 ALNADA
+160 AAVNADA
-166 SIAFIGSYNGRYA
+166 SLIFIGSFGHKRYGNYSGCVYVYKREGQELKLQQRIYGNDSITGDYFGRGVACSKDGQYLFVGA
-179 SGSTGGV
+179 QEEETTGTDTGSVYVFKSLSGVYVQVHKITPPDPTTRQHFGVNVSVNEDATLLAIGARFDDDKETNAGAV
-186 YIYKRVGVEWKFQ
+186 YIYKRTSATWSFI
-199 QKLYP
+199 QKIY
-204 DDLSAGDRFGRSV
+204 S
-217 CCTSDSTYLFIG
+217 
-229 SQVESSSGINSGS
+229 
-242 VYVYKNLAGVYI
+242 
-254 QVHKFGAPDPT
+254 
-265 TNKGFGTSIVS
+265 
-276 NSDGSLLIIG
+276 SDG
-286 ARNDLDKATD
+286 AAE
-296 AGALYVYKRISAQW
+296 
-310 KLIQKV
+310 
-316 HTLDGVSGDYFGSGL
+316 DYFGVGC

-337 SLLFAFGNSSNV
+337 SMLLVSANGVDSSGLNSGA
-349 STNTYKS
+349 

-368 YQQKIAPK
+368 HQQKITPK
-376 DGSVDDRFGVQT
+376 DGSVDDRFGREI
-388 ALNSDG
+388 ALSSDG
-394 TILAVGCFLDDET
+394 TIMAVGCYNDDDGGLN
-407 VANSGSVYVYIRQG
+407 NSGSVYIYIRQG
-421 HQWVLQQKL
+421 HQWIQQQKL
-430 YASDPT
+430 YASDPAASKVFGMGVAMSSDGAYILVGAWGDNS
-436 TSKGFG
+436 SKG
-442 LGLAMNSD
+442 A
-450 GSYILIGANT
+450 
-460 DNASKGSVYVFLK
+460 VYVFLRT
-473 NGNVWTQQT
+473 GNVWTQQT
-482 KLVASDGLLSDNF
+482 KITNAESVALDFF
-495 GHDVCVN
+495 GQSVSVN
-502 ADASIAMVAAPDR
+502 ADASIAIISALGR
-515 DDNSLTD
+515 DENSLTE
-522 SGCVYIFT
+522 SGVVYVYT
-530 RSGSTWTQQ
+530 RSGTTWTQQ
-539 QKIYAPLKAASDR
+539 QKIYAPVKAAYDH
-552 FGIGMSMN
+552 FGMDLALN
-560 AVGDYAL
+560 AAGDYAL
-567 IASYGRDDKGTNTG
+567 IGSYSRDDKGTDTG

-586 SRSVNTWTHKHT
+586 SRSGTTWSHKHT
-598 IYPDDPS
+598 LYANDPTV
-605 ANSGFGVSVALN
+605 NSGFGLSIALN
-617 ATGDFALVGCESD
+617 AAGDFALIGCETDSTF
-630 GSRAVS
+630 GSNAGAVYIFNRT
-636 AGSVYVFT
+636 G
-644 RINDTWTQR
+644 DTWIQR
-653 NKLYSTTSEAG
+653 QKLTEFPLLSNNG
-664 EAFGRAVALTAD
+664 FGRGVALTAD
-676 AKIAAIGASAD
+676 AKLAAIGAPLD
-687 NVSGVRTGSVY
+687 TVNGVKTGSVY

-740 DGNYL
+740 DGKYL

-792 IAVSSD
+792 IAVNSDSS
-798 NSIVTIGARDNA
+798 ILMIGARDNA

-833 KIYPNDIAEGLQFG
+833 KIYPNDLAEGLQFG
-847 SACALSSDGSILAV
+847 SACALSSDGSILVV

-877 YFRFNGT
+877 YFRFDGT
-884 TWVQKQKFTAP
+884 TWIQKQKFTAP

-977 LLVGARSDIVPG
+977 LLVGARSDIVPENLG
-989 NFGTG
+989 IG

-1014 FDGVVGDGFGGSVCA
+1014 FDGVVGDGFGGSVSA
-1029 TQDFNL
+1029 TQDLNL

-1046 AQDAGAIYVYANPK
+1046 GQDAGAIYVYANPK

-1069 GMQLQ
+1069 GMRLQ

-1084 GDRFGRAMA
+1084 GDRFGRTMAM
-1093 ITADGKTAFIGSD
+1093 TADGKTLFIGSD
-1106 MNDDVASGAGCVSI
+1106 KSNDLVTDGGCVSI
-1120 YNRIG
+1120 YNRINN
-1125 DDWIFEQKLYADDGV
+1125 DWVFERKLYAN
-1140 DIDAFGYSL
+1140 DIILGDRFGYAVS
-1149 AVSSN
+1149 VSSN
-1154 GVHLLVSTFYG
+1154 GVHLLVSSVYG
-1165 NISGVKTGTVY
+1165 NISGVKTGVVY

-1227 RAGAVYVFTRSGNVW
+1227 RAGAVYVFTRLGNVW

-1338 KGSGAGAVYVFRRS
+1338 KGSGAGAVYIFRRS

-1359 QKLTPDYIKEADYY
+1359 QKLTPDYIKEADYF
-1373 GSSVAMNG
+1373 GSSVAMNA
-1381 DGTYVMIAALS
+1381 DGTYVAIGALG
-1392 DDEAGTNF
+1392 DDEAGDNF

-1413 LSQSKESFSLQGFL
+1413 LSQSKESFSLQGLL
-1427 TDLEGKTND
+1427 TDPEGKGTDN
-1436 YYGRGVALSEDGAWA
+1436 YGRDISLSEDGTWA
-1451 AVGAELRSDN
+1451 AIGAELRDDN
-1461 AIAYSGCVYI
+1461 SLTNSGCVYI

-1482 ATLYAAPQI
+1482 STLYANPQT
-1491 ANSSFGWSVAL
+1491 ANTVFGWSVAL
-1502 DPTGSHLL
+1502 DSTGTHLL
-1510 VGEIGEDTTQL
+1510 VGEVSENTTQNL
-1521 NSGAVHYFT
+1521 SGAVHYYT
-1530 RIGETWTHRQKFKA
+1530 RVGETWTHRQKFKL
-1544 PTPVLDHYFSSSISI
+1544 PTPAAENFFGGSIAL
-1559 NRNADYAVVGA
+1559 NAVGDYAVIGA
-1570 YGDAEKGALAGAVFI
+1570 FNHDAKGTQPGAVFI
-1585 YKRVGLT
+1585 FKRTGST
-1592 WTYQSKMVS
+1592 WTYQSQMVS
-1601 PVGETNTH
+1601 PIGETNTY
-1609 YGVAA
+1609 YGISAE
-1614 AMNQSGSI
+1614 MNSSGSI
-1622 LAVGALGSGSSGVYN
+1622 LAVGAMGPDSSGLYK

-1649 WNYRE
+1649 WTYKE
-1654 KILPPNLNLD
+1654 KILPPNPDFDSQFGGGL
-1664 NSFGIGLAL
+1664 SF
-1673 NKEGTLLLVGSTGT
+1673 NKDGTLLLIGSEGN
-1687 RTRGVKA
+1687 RGYGLNT

-1703 GSSWSMKDAL
+1703 GSAWVMKDTL
-1713 YISNSHTSDEFGRGV
+1713 RVPNSKVSDYFGRGI
-1728 AMTADGKLALIGAVG
+1728 ALTDDGKLALISSVG
-1743 RDEVVNDQGI
+1743 RDEVVTDQGA

-1767 AIESWREQEKLYA
+1767 AIEALREQEKLYA

-1793 ALSYDGKTAVIT
+1793 ALSHDGKTAVIT
-1805 AENGPT
+1805 AQNGPT

-1829 WIEKGRFWSE
+1829 WVEKGRFWSE

-1845 NFGRS
+1845 NFGCS
-1850 IDLFKNGTYAVVGAS
+1850 VDLFNNGTYAVVGAS
-1865 DDGGDSSGSVFV
+1865 SDGGDSSGSVFV

-1890 IRAQTPSLNHLF
+1890 IRAQTPGSSYLF
-1902 GTAVSA
+1902 GAAVTA
-1908 SEDGSILLIGEQSN
+1908 SEDGSLLLIGEQSN
-1922 SVKATEAGA
+1922 PTRAIGAGA
-1931 CHVYTNQNGQ
+1931 CHVYTNQSGQ

-1959 GMAAAISGDGNIALI
+1959 GMSVAISGDGNIALI
-1974 GAGLEDSSASNS
+1974 GAAHEDSAASNS
-1986 GSIYVFTRSGN
+1986 GSVYVFTRDGSI
-1997 VWTEQQKL
+1997 WTEEQKL
-2005 VASDGMIDD
+2005 IAHDGMIDD
-2014 WFGSDVALN
+2014 YFGTDLALN
-2023 YDGTIALIVC
+2023 YDATIGLVSC
-2033 EYDDDKGNNTG
+2033 GYDDDKGSNTG
-2044 SVYVYSRSGSV
+2044 SVYVYSRSGST

-2062 YTSDPVIEGKI
+2062 YTSDPVAETVL

-2086 IGSSSSD
+2086 IGSSLSD

-2110 KPSRLNYEGLVE
+2110 KPSRLNYEDLVE

-2132 AGATNFGASCALSHD
+2132 AGASNFGASCALSHD
-2147 AKHALIGAHWDND
+2147 AKHALVGAFRDND
-2160 KGSIAGAVY
+2160 KGTEAGAVY

-2184 HAPDGISNDEFG
+2184 YSPDAIANDYFGIS
-2196 INVALSA
+2196 VAVNS
-2203 DASIALVG
+2203 DASIAIVG
-2211 AHGRDDNGEPESG
+2211 AHARDDNGVLNSG
-2224 SVYVFSRT
+2224 SVYVFTRT

-2239 QKLTTSDRS
+2239 QKLTASDRVLN
-2248 PADNFGT
+2248 DNFGSSVT
-2255 SLALNANG
+2255 LNANG
-2263 DYALIGSYGR
+2263 DYALIGAWTR
-2273 DDGGIADRG
+2273 DDGAITDRG
-2282 AVYIFT
+2282 AVYVFT
-2288 RSGNV
+2288 RSGNT
-2293 WTQQSKIMATDAA
+2293 WTQQGKILASDAA
-2306 TTDLFGTSVSINAD
+2306 ANDLFGISVSVNAD
-2320 ATIAAIAAYHDDD
+2320 ASIAAITAFNDDD
-2333 NAASNSGSVYIF
+2333 NATSNSGSVYIF
-2345 TRSDST
+2345 TRSGST

-2362 PLANNGFGRAVSIS
+2362 PLANNAFGRAVSMT
-2376 PDGSILAISSLGNQ
+2376 PDGSILAISSFGSQ
-2390 LTPANQGRVYL
+2390 LTPTRQGRVYL
-2401 YRRAGTTYG
+2401 YRRAGTSYG
-2410 LFKTIYAKYPS
+2410 LFKTFFAKYPQAES
-2421 EANLF
+2421 RF
-2426 GRSVALSY
+2426 GRSIALSY
-2434 DGSFMLVGDEYND
+2434 DGSYMLTGDEFND
-2447 IKTNNCGSVVF
+2447 TKANDCGSVVF

-2463 LDYADTNPSKF
+2463 LDYADTNPAKF

-2480 VPNRADSVANLTFG
+2480 VPNRADSVQKLNFS
-2494 RTTSVSSDGT
+2494 RMVSVSADGT
-2504 KMLVSAPHNFLN
+2504 KMLVSAPHQYTDTNQI
-2516 ANKVGEV
+2516 GEV
-2523 FYFEKV
+2523 FYFKKI
-2529 NGFWEQKQ
+2529 NGFWEQQQ
-2537 KFTSPDGVN
+2537 KFTSPDGAL
-2546 GDGFGYGVAMNVTG
+2546 GDGFGYGVAMNAAG
-2560 DYALIGAPNDD
+2560 DYALLGAPGDD

-2585 AGVWTYQSKFYSSRK
+2585 NDVWTYQSKFYGSRK
-2600 QLYFGQTISMNAAG
+2600 QLYFGSTIALNAAG

-2628 ASGGSAGVVYIFT
+2628 ASGGSTGVVYIFT

-2678 MVVAF
+2678 MVVGF

-2692 AGAALIYHR
+2692 AGAFLIYHR

-2714 PDPTADVYFG
+2714 PDFTEGVYFG
-2724 TVCAI
+2724 TSVAI
-2729 NADGNAIL
+2729 NAAGNAVL
-2737 VSSHRKA
+2737 AMSNVKS
-2744 DLGIDA
+2744 DLGTNA
-2750 GVSYLFTRLGGTW
+2750 GVAYLYTRLGGTW

-2768 VYPDDAVT
+2768 VYPDDGVA
-2776 GQGFGGGASFFGNN
+2776 GQGFGGGSSFFGDDY
-2790 HFVVASA
+2790 FVIGST
-2797 GDNEYGVN
+2797 GDNEYGVA

-2837 PQSESWFGRSSAMNA
+2837 PKSESWFGRSSAMNA

-2891 TAPDGIAEDCF
+2891 TAPDGVTGDCF
-2902 GISVAVNAD
+2902 GISVAVNSD
-2911 ATIALIGLVYRDDV
+2911 ATMALIGAYYRV
-2925 DTINRGAVYV
+2925 EGGITARGAVYV
-2935 YTRSGSTWTY
+2935 FTRSGSTWTY

-2954 QTNDQFGICVAVNSD
+2954 QTSDQFGICVAVNSD
-2969 ATVALIGAV
+2969 ATIALIGAY
-2978 GRDDD
+2978 GRDDGSVGD
-2983 GVTERGGVYYFT
+2983 RGGVYYFT
-2995 RSGSTWTQQSLILFA
+2995 RSGSTWTQQSLILLA
-3010 TPVEGDLFGSQV
+3010 TPVAGDVFGSQV

-3031 LITAYGRDSGGFTDN
+3031 LIGVYGRDSGGFTDN

-3057 TWSYQGLIAQPDPEN
+3057 TWTYQGLIAQPDPEN
-3072 SDGFSSGVAL
+3072 FNGFSSGIAI

-3104 GVFYLYTRSGSTWT
+3104 GTFYLYTRSGSTWT
-3118 YQYKIQPNLRESGS
+3118 YQYKIQPNLRESNAL
-3132 VFGYAPSLNAKGD
+3132 FGYGPSINAKGD

>member
-1 MVTVASEWSDAISFK
+1 MVTVASEWSDAVSFK

-29 IDYPEG
+29 INSPSQSENSFFGTSIAINQDASVMMASYIDSQGIWGVGHFVKSGNSWELIDRIEQRPESLGATFG
-35 GQHSPSG
+35 GGLALNAAGDLLFIGDTNVTLDGQTSPSG
-42 HSAAVSENGDVLLVS
+42 VVYVYKYMNNEWVFQKYIKPENLGTTVLFGVDIALTNDGEYAFIGASDSSRYGVASGCLYIYKQVNEDWKLHQIVYPDDITADDQFGRGVSVS
-57 GYYDDSI
+57 GD
-64 ALNGGAVYYYKKS
+64 G
-77 GNTWEYHSKFHAN
+77 EYLFVGSVKE
-90 DTAASDLFGAGIA
+90 DTAGTD
-103 LNATGDYALIGAI
+103 
-116 SKDKDGVFDSGC
+116 VGC
-128 VYVFTREGDTWTQQ
+128 VYVF
-142 QKIEPFDYRES
+142 K
-153 NQFGLNI
+153 NL
-160 ALNADA
+160 
-166 SIAFIGSYNGRYA
+166 
-179 SGSTGGV
+179 
-186 YIYKRVGVEWKFQ
+186 
-199 QKLYP
+199 
-204 DDLSAGDRFGRSV
+204 
-217 CCTSDSTYLFIG
+217 
-229 SQVESSSGINSGS
+229 SGIW
-242 VYVYKNLAGVYI
+242 V
-254 QVHKFGAPDPT
+254 QMHKITPVDPEP
-265 TNKGFGTSIVS
+265 
-276 NSDGSLLIIG
+276 
-286 ARNDLDKATD
+286 
-296 AGALYVYKRISAQW
+296 
-310 KLIQKV
+310 
-316 HTLDGVSGDYFGSGL
+316 TLR
-331 ALTADG
+331 
-337 SLLFAFGNSSNV
+337 FGNSTATNEDGTMLVVGGRFDDGRGVDSGSFYFYTRTGAQWMLRQKMYASDSLADDQFGIRSSITKDGTLLFVSAYSNDG
-349 STNTYKS
+349 SAPNTGA

-368 YQQKIAPK
+368 HQQKIAPK
-376 DGSVDDRFGVQT
+376 DGSVDDRFGIQT

-394 TILAVGCFLDDET
+394 TILAVGCINNDET
-407 VANSGSVYVYIRQG
+407 AANSGSVYVYIRQG
-421 HQWVLQQKL
+421 QQWILQQKL

-436 TSKGFG
+436 GNVSFG
-442 LGLAMNSD
+442 LGLAINSD
-450 GSYILIGANT
+450 GSYILIGAT
-460 DNASKGSVYVFLK
+460 GDNSSKGSVYVFLR

-482 KLVASDGLLSDNF
+482 KLVASDGLLSDGF
-495 GHDVCVN
+495 GHDVCMN
-502 ADASIAMVAAPDR
+502 ADATIAMVAASDR
-515 DDNSLTD
+515 DDNSLTN
-522 SGCVYIFT
+522 SGAVYIFT

-539 QKIYAPLKAASDR
+539 QKIYAPLKAANDR

-560 AVGDYAL
+560 AAGDYAL

-605 ANSGFGVSVALN
+605 TDSNFGVSVALN
-617 ATGDFALVGCESD
+617 ATGDFALVGCEKD
-630 GSRAVS
+630 GSRAVA

-644 RINDTWTQR
+644 RINDTWIQR
-653 NKLYSTTSEAG
+653 NKLYSTTSEVG
-664 EAFGRAVALTAD
+664 ETFGRGVALTND
-676 AKIAAIGASAD
+676 AKIAAIGAPGD
-687 NVSGVRTGSVY
+687 TVNGVKTGSVY
-698 IFTNPGE
+698 ILTNPGE
-705 SLVSEVNEG
+705 TLVSEVNEG
-714 LMYKTK
+714 LMYQTK
-720 LQPNDLNELS
+720 LQPSDLNELS

-798 NSIVTIGARDNA
+798 SSILMIGARDNA

-833 KIYPNDIAEGLQFG
+833 KIYPNDPAEGLQFG
-847 SACALSSDGSILAV
+847 SACALSSDGSILVV

-877 YFRFNGT
+877 YFRFDGT
-884 TWVQKQKFTAP
+884 TWIQKQKFTAP

-989 NFGTG
+989 NFGIG

-1014 FDGVVGDGFGGSVCA
+1014 FDGVVDDGFGGSVSA
-1029 TQDFNL
+1029 TQDLNL

-1046 AQDAGAIYVYANPK
+1046 GQDAGAIYVYANPK

-1084 GDRFGRAMA
+1084 GDRFGRALA
-1093 ITADGKTAFIGSD
+1093 LTADGKTAFIGSD
-1106 MNDDVASGAGCVSI
+1106 FNDDIALSAGCVSI

-1125 DDWIFEQKLYADDGV
+1125 DEWIFEQKLYADDGV
-1140 DIDAFGYSL
+1140 AGDTFGYSL

-1154 GVHLLVSTFYG
+1154 GVHLLVGAVNAPSTTT
-1165 NISGVKTGTVY
+1165 KTGTVY
-1176 YFKKE
+1176 YFKKV
-1181 NGNWTQINKFAPAT
+1181 NGSWIKTQTFTSTDGAISDA
-1195 AVANDNFGSSIAMNA
+1195 FGTSVSMNA
-1210 TGDYALI
+1210 VGDYAI
-1217 GSNSDSQKAL
+1217 VGAVNDDDKGVDSGS
-1227 RAGAVYVFTRSGNVW
+1227 VYVFTRSGDVW
-1242 TQQAKLM
+1242 TQSSKLT
-1249 ASDGVLED
+1249 AADGVAGD
-1257 YFGRAVSLN
+1257 QFGRSVSLN
-1266 HDATIALISAN
+1266 SVATIALISAHQR
-1277 CDDDNSTI
+1277 DDN
-1285 NSGSVYYYTR
+1285 NLSGSGVVYYYTR
-1295 SGTTWTQQQKIYA
+1295 SGATWTQQQKIYPS
-1308 ADPKLNIYFGD
+1308 DPKANISFGE
-1319 SVAMNKDGN
+1319 SISMNKDGN
-1328 LAYIASIDHA
+1328 LAYIASSDNA
-1338 KGSGAGAVYVFRRS
+1338 KGTGAGAVYIFRRS

-1373 GSSVAMNG
+1373 GSSVAING
-1381 DGTYVMIAALS
+1381 DGTYVAIAALS
-1392 DDEAGTNF
+1392 DDEAGANF

-1427 TDLEGKTND
+1427 TDPEGKIQD
-1436 YYGRGVALSEDGAWA
+1436 YYGRGISLSEDGTWA
-1451 AVGAELRSDN
+1451 AVGVELRDDN
-1461 AIAYSGCVYI
+1461 SLTNSGCVYI

-1482 ATLYAAPQI
+1482 ATLYANPI
-1491 ANSSFGWSVAL
+1491 AESGIFGWAVAL
-1502 DPTGSHLL
+1502 DATG
-1510 VGEIGEDTTQL
+1510 TQL
-1521 NSGAVHYFT
+1521 LATEIHDGVTPLRSGAVHYYT
-1530 RIGETWTHRQKFKA
+1530 RVGETWTHRQKFKL
-1544 PTPVLDHYFSSSISI
+1544 PTLTADQYFGSSIAL
-1559 NRNADYAVVGA
+1559 NAAGDYAVIGA
-1570 YGDAEKGALAGAVFI
+1570 YNDTEKGAFAGAVFI
-1585 YKRVGLT
+1585 YKKIGST
-1592 WTYQSKMVS
+1592 WTYQSKMIS
-1601 PVGETNTH
+1601 PVGETNTY
-1609 YGVAA
+1609 YGIAA

-1622 LAVGALGSGSSGVYN
+1622 LAVGAHGSDSSGVYK

-1654 KILPPNLNLD
+1654 KILPPNLSMD
-1664 NSFGIGLAL
+1664 AEFGSGLAF
-1673 NKEGTLLLVGSTGT
+1673 NKEGTLLLVGSKATQ
-1687 RTRGVKA
+1687 TRGVKA

-1713 YISNSHTSDEFGRGV
+1713 YISNSRTLDEFGRGV
-1728 AMTADGKLALIGAVG
+1728 TMTADGKLALIGAVN
-1743 RDEVVNDQGI
+1743 RDEVVSDQGI

-1793 ALSYDGKTAVIT
+1793 ALSHDGKTAVIT

-1811 GHSTDA
+1811 SHSTDA

-1829 WIEKGRFWSE
+1829 WVEKGRFWSE

-1850 IDLFKNGTYAVVGAS
+1850 VDLFNNGTYAVVGAS
-1865 DDGGDSSGSVFV
+1865 SDGGDSSGSVFV

-1890 IRAQTPSLNHLF
+1890 IRAQTPTPNYLF
-1902 GTAVSA
+1902 GTAVSV
-1908 SEDGSILLIGEQSN
+1908 SEDGSLLLIGEQGN
-1922 SVKATEAGA
+1922 TVKAIAAGA

-1959 GMAAAISGDGNIALI
+1959 GMSAAISGDGNIALI
-1974 GAGLEDSSASNS
+1974 GAGLEDSTASNS
-1986 GSIYVFTRSGN
+1986 GSVYVFTRNGS
-1997 VWTEQQKL
+1997 VWTEEQKITT
-2005 VASDGMIDD
+2005 SDGMIDD

-2073 TYVTMSGDNKTVM
+2073 SYITMSGDSKTVM
-2086 IGSSSSD
+2086 IGSSLSD

-2132 AGATNFGASCALSHD
+2132 AGVSNFGSAIAVSYD
-2147 AKHALIGAHWDND
+2147 AKHALVGAHFDSD
-2160 KGSIAGAVY
+2160 KGTQAGAVY

-2184 HAPDGISNDEFG
+2184 YAPDTVTDDRFG
-2196 INVALSA
+2196 LSVAVNKTA
-2203 DASIALVG
+2203 DIAIIGASTKTEDSIWRTGVFYYFK
-2211 AHGRDDNGEPESG
+2211 RVNGS
-2224 SVYVFSRT
+2224 
-2232 NNGWIYQ
+2232 WIYQ
-2239 QKLTTSDRS
+2239 SKIKGSNFLTHKQ
-2248 PADNFGT
+2248 FG
-2255 SLALNANG
+2255 SSCSLNADGTIAVIGAPG
-2263 DYALIGSYGR
+2263 DTPNTIESSGSFY
-2273 DDGGIADRG
+2273 
-2282 AVYIFT
+2282 YYKLLN
-2288 RSGNV
+2288 NV
-2293 WTQQSKIMATDAA
+2293 WTQTGKIVSPEPETSGY
-2306 TTDLFGTSVSINAD
+2306 FGSSVSLNSDASICIVSAYGLDSSGILNA
-2320 ATIAAIAAYHDDD
+2320 
-2333 NAASNSGSVYIF
+2333 GVVYIY
-2345 TRSDST
+2345 TRSGDV
-2351 WTQQQK
+2351 WTYQQK

-2362 PLANNGFGRAVSIS
+2362 LSENNGFGIGLSLS
-2376 PDGSILAISSLGNQ
+2376 PDSSILAINSKGNQ
-2390 LTPANQGRVYL
+2390 LTPTGQGRVYL

-2421 EANLF
+2421 EGNQF
-2426 GRSVALSY
+2426 GRSIALSY
-2434 DGSFMLVGDEYND
+2434 DGSFMLVGEEYND
-2447 IKTNNCGSVVF
+2447 IKANNVGSVVF

-2480 VPNRADSVANLTFG
+2480 VPNRADSAASMNFG
-2494 RTTSVSSDGT
+2494 RQVDISSDGT
-2504 KMLVSAPHNFLN
+2504 KMLVFTPHKYHS
-2516 ANKVGEV
+2516 ANKIGEV

-2537 KFTSPDGVN
+2537 KFSSPDGVL
-2546 GDGFGYGVAMNVTG
+2546 GDGFGYGGAMNAAG
-2560 DYALIGAPNDD
+2560 DYALVGASNDD
-2571 PTTNKGSVYVYKLI
+2571 SGSNNGSVYAYKLI
-2585 AGVWTYQSKFYSSRK
+2585 NNVWTYQSKFYSSRK
-2600 QLYFGQTISMNAAG
+2600 QGFFGATVSLNAAG
-2614 DYAAITDPGDTGLS
+2614 DYAAITAPGDTGLS
-2628 ASGGSAGVVYIFT
+2628 ASGGSTGVVYIFT

-2678 MVVAF
+2678 MAVGF
-2683 YHDDIKASN
+2683 YHDDIKAFN
-2692 AGAALIYHR
+2692 AGAFLIYHR

-2714 PDPTADVYFG
+2714 PDFTEGVYFG
-2724 TVCAI
+2724 TGVAI
-2729 NADGNAIL
+2729 NAAGNAVL
-2737 VSSHRKA
+2737 AMSNVKS
-2744 DLGIDA
+2744 DLGTNA
-2750 GVSYLFTRLGGTW
+2750 GVAYLYTRLGGTW

-2768 VYPDDAVT
+2768 VYPDDAIAN
-2776 GQGFGGGASFFGNN
+2776 QGFGCNAAFYDND
-2790 HFVVASA
+2790 HFVITANN
-2797 GDNEYGVN
+2797 DNEYGVN

-2827 SELYNFVSNE
+2827 SELYKFTADAPTMGNT
-2837 PQSESWFGRSSAMNA
+2837 FGRSVALNA
-2852 AGDYAL
+2852 TGDYAL
-2858 VGESHWDNGAVQNLG
+2858 VGEDRRDVGAMADVG
-2873 RVHVYQRTGKEW
+2873 RVYAYTRTNQQW
-2885 NRVSTI
+2885 TQVATI
-2891 TAPDGIAEDCF
+2891 EPSDAVANDLF
-2902 GISVAVNAD
+2902 GTSVAMNSD
-2911 ATIALIGLVYRDDV
+2911 ATIALIGSPYRDDSGIV
-2925 DTINRGAVYV
+2925 NRGAVYIYTRSGSTWTFQQKILAPNSAQEDV
-2935 YTRSGSTWTY
+2935 FGESVAVNSDATIAFISAWRDDGGISERGGVYYYTRSGSTWTY
-2945 QQKILASNA
+2945 QNLILASDA
-2954 QTNDQFGICVAVNSD
+2954 SVDDYFGYRIALNSSGDYALISAHGKNEGGLPDSGAIYIYTRSGNTWTYQGRINQPDREASNLFGSALSLNSD
-2969 ATVALIGAV
+2969 ATVALIGA
-2978 GRDDD
+2978 
-2983 GVTERGGVYYFT
+2983 
-2995 RSGSTWTQQSLILFA
+2995 SM
-3010 TPVEGDLFGSQV
+3010 
-3022 ALNAAGDYA
+3022 
-3031 LITAYGRDSGGFTDN
+3031 
-3046 GAVYIY
+3046 
-3052 TRSGT
+3052 
-3057 TWSYQGLIAQPDPEN
+3057 
-3072 SDGFSSGVAL
+3072 
-3082 NADATIALI
+3082 
-3091 GAGHKDENGLVDS
+3091 KDESGLVDS
-3104 GVFYLYTRSGSTWT
+3104 GVVYLYTRSGGTWT
-3118 YQYKIQPNLRESGS
+3118 YQRKLLSFIRETGDQSG
-3132 VFGYAPSLNAKGD
+3132 YNTALNAKGD
-3145 IALIGKVWSKFE
+3145 IALISTIGNRFE
-3157 AQTKAG
+3157 NTTQAG
-3163 VMYFLAD
+3163 AVHFYAD
-3170 LTKHP
+3170 LTKRP